1 MQYVYI
7 CTIIIFLFYIIN
19 FPIIL
24 SWRLSEIEIEVF
36 LFSGKP
42 QLQINKIIYNLNW
55 PIVNS

>member
-1 MQYVYI
+1 MQYIY
-7 CTIIIFLFYIIN
+7 TLLIIILFYIN

-24 SWRLSEIEIEVF
+24 SWHLSEIEIEVF